1 MARGDFF
8 SPGGSSFSTKKSGDN
23 TQVAGFFSKK
33 KEVPT
38 KKFKGIKGI
47 TATKDAI
54 NSQTYRDM
62 GDESMADEFKK
73 KYNIDPS
80 DYMNLQSKRFFSPS
94 GNEVGQIASATTDL
108 SGLTDDAS
116 YENYMKVQG
125 IKYPNTLS
133 DMFHRLNKM
142 NFRDDVESG
151 RFKDGQ
157 FVNMKL
163 PSDYKETESEVN
175 FQNMLKDNFNNPGEI
190 DAGLK
195 QILREDFRRDDGTYD
210 SPVKFDDGQLFNKRP
225 TTDTKVAM
233 LGGDNLG
240 SMGAIGGTLGIFGLG
255 LRGIQSAIEGGKR
268 LRENLDKKLNPEG
281 NKVSI
286 GDRVSGFLNNMMGI
300 SPVAAGTLD
309 ANQQVSQVSE
319 RPKLNYVNPDAK
331 TMTMSQ
337 IGEALKPKNLFGYQD
352 KFGRY
357 DDPGSPLDKK
367 RQETMQ
373 NVYNRFTRPMTPDD
387 RTIGQIRAD
396 QKESMQEAARL
407 RYQDF
412 KDRRAL
418 GPAANIQKTFG
429 ADDTYGTNV
438 PSNPAMG
445 FRDQMSAVDKARYDK
460 AAKEA
465 TAGAQTD
472 PSLGNVITQTY
483 NRVAARFGLPQKNL
497 ETVDQRQLKKAQE
510 AYNRPRYQQEAYA
523 RKMLGITNDMVRAD
537 NMQRIRVNAEA
548 RQRAFN
554 LQKALKASEK
564 SARRLG
570 GNIGTG
576 RDGGFG
582 TGTQGK
588 GLPSNPKGFSG
599 YSRKRSSTGTSTSTG
614 GGISKSTSR
623 GQGGGVGSRSKG
635 GTGTGKST
643 QGRGGRRGG
652 STGGSGS
659 SSKGGTGTGGT
670 KTSRKASKASKGRTG
685 RGRSQCDIRTKIDI
699 NSLTNQNLIKDDL
712 ATVAYFVQELREQ

>member
-1 MARGDFF
+1 
-8 SPGGSSFSTKKSGDN
+8 
-23 TQVAGFFSKK
+23 
-33 KEVPT
+33 
-38 KKFKGIKGI
+38 
-47 TATKDAI
+47 
-54 NSQTYRDM
+54 
-62 GDESMADEFKK
+62 
-73 KYNIDPS
+73 
-80 DYMNLQSKRFFSPS
+80 
-94 GNEVGQIASATTDL
+94 
-108 SGLTDDAS
+108 
-116 YENYMKVQG
+116 
-125 IKYPNTLS
+125 
-133 DMFHRLNKM
+133 
-142 NFRDDVESG
+142 
-151 RFKDGQ
+151 
-157 FVNMKL
+157 
-163 PSDYKETESEVN
+163 
-175 FQNMLKDNFNNPGEI
+175 
-190 DAGLK
+190 
-195 QILREDFRRDDGTYD
+195 
-210 SPVKFDDGQLFNKRP
+210 
-225 TTDTKVAM
+225 
-233 LGGDNLG
+233 
-240 SMGAIGGTLGIFGLG
+240 
-255 LRGIQSAIEGGKR
+255 
-268 LRENLDKKLNPEG
+268 
-281 NKVSI
+281 
-286 GDRVSGFLNNMMGI
+286 MMGI

-337 IGEALKPKNLFGYQD
+337 IGEAFKPKNLFGYQD

-599 YSRKRSSTGTSTSTG
+599 YSRKKSSTGTSTSSG
-614 GGISKSTSR
+614 RGISKSTSR

-635 GTGTGKST
+635 GTGTGKGT

-670 KTSRKASKASKGRTG
+670 KTSRKASKASRGRTG

-699 NSLTNQNLIKDDL
+699 TSLTNQNLIKDDL